1 VGPETTDRN
10 QQYRVLAD
18 SQYPQWIRRAQ
29 PTIAT
34 RQPGRWPFYSTLSM
48 AHRALVLV
56 QFCAL
61 RNAALSRGKIATVGE
76 NGNSVLGNFSFTQR
90 FAQIGVNVF
99 C

>member
-1 VGPETTDRN
+1 
-10 QQYRVLAD
+10 
-18 SQYPQWIRRAQ
+18 
-29 PTIAT
+29 
-34 RQPGRWPFYSTLSM
+34 M

-56 QFCAL
+56 QLCTL
-61 RNAALSRGKIATVGE
+61 HNAALSRGKIGAIGE